1 MRERLGEARAIVPS
15 SMKQGG
21 VGTRIDIPL
30 GHINA
35 AYVRSHFDGME
46 VGVPDGPRAN
56 ELLFALAMSRG
67 ARIHNRMGGL
77 DVADVVG
84 EDGLR

>member
-1 MRERLGEARAIVPS
+1 
-15 SMKQGG
+15 
-21 VGTRIDIPL
+21 
-30 GHINA
+30 
-35 AYVRSHFDGME
+35 
-46 VGVPDGPRAN
+46 
-56 ELLFALAMSRG
+56 LLFALAMSRG